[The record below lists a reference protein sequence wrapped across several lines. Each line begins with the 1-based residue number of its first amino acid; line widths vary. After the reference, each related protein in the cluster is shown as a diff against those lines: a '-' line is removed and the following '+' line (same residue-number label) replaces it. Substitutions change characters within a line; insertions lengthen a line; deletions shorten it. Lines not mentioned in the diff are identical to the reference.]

1 MTDGTLREAER
12 RWTESGSVADEAGY
26 LRARLRAGTLPPAG
40 LEAAALLGHEAAL
53 CALGESV
60 EALEDRDPTRALVRG
75 LYERDPRAAARAVL
89 AACRVADRVGHPWAR
104 LDAARALLDAVEA
117 WLAGEGGLPAVLE
130 GVAKVPDDAQEARAL
145 GLALL
150 AREGGAIEL
159 RGLLR
164 SLELA
169 DAIARFEA
177 RWSGARDAAVAE
189 SFLGAIRFAV
199 LPPLLGYA
207 PPALRWWVLALQG
220 APSGGL
226 YELEVKSYFQ
236 VIDRRSGEVVR
247 EYEGLYES
255 SYAGSEGYSE
265 GHSSGVSSVTLAP
278 DMRHVIVIE
287 NDKERREPLPK

>member
-1 MTDGTLREAER
+1 MVTSKEI
-12 RWTESGSVADEAGY
+12 AD
-26 LRARLRAGTLPPAG
+26 
-40 LEAAALLGHEAAL
+40 
-53 CALGESV
+53 
-60 EALEDRDPTRALVRG
+60 
-75 LYERDPRAAARAVL
+75 AVL
-89 AACRVADRVGHPWAR
+89 AWEEADVAALEEVTYVGW
-104 LDAARALLDAVEA
+104 
-117 WLAGEGGLPAVLE
+117 W
-130 GVAKVPDDAQEARAL
+130 KVT
-145 GLALL
+145 
-150 AREGGAIEL
+150 
-159 RGLLR
+159 
-164 SLELA
+164 
-169 DAIARFEA
+169 
-177 RWSGARDAAVAE
+177 RWARDAAVAE